1 MSILTLPVFE
11 DYIRNKVGAE
21 DSAFTAGS
29 LAAAEAA
36 LNSICQRQWVA
47 ATGPATAKVY
57 VPSYAY
63 VQPIHDCTA
72 VTSVVVDGATIDPNS
87 YQLQPLNSV
96 GWDGTSLPYDGIFRL
111 SGGVWFPS
119 TWGKATMTVTATWG
133 WAAIPAQ
140 ITEACKILAK
150 SIIEVRNARG
160 GVLNMTDFGAVRV
173 PRDIAVQVR
182 SLINPFRRVEAFGI
196 A

>member
-36 LNSICQRQWVA
+36 LNSICQRQWVVA
-47 ATGPATAKVY
+47 SATTARVY
-57 VPSYAY
+57 VPAYAY

-72 VTSVVVDGATIDPNS
+72 VSSVVVDGTTIDPSS

-96 GWDGTSLPYDGIFRL
+96 GWDGTALPYDGIFRL
-111 SGGVWFPS
+111 SGGVWYPS
-119 TWGKATMTVTATWG
+119 IWGKATMTVTATWG

-140 ITEACKILAK
+140 ITEACKILGRG
-150 SIIEVRNARG
+150 IIEVRNARG
-160 GVLNMTDFGAVRV
+160 GVLGQTDFGNVKV
-173 PRDIAVQVR
+173 PRDIAAQVR
-182 SLINPFRRVEAFGI
+182 SLIAPFRRAESFGI

>member
-36 LNSICQRQWVA
+36 LNSICQRQWVLA
-47 ATGPATAKVY
+47 SGSSARVY
-57 VPSYAY
+57 VPAYAY

-72 VTSVVVDGATIDPNS
+72 VSSVVVDGATIDPAG
-87 YQLQPLNSV
+87 YQLEPLNGI
-96 GWDGTSLPYDGIFRL
+96 GWDGTAVPYTGIERL

-119 TWGKATMTVTATWG
+119 IWGKATMTVTATWG

-150 SIIEVRNARG
+150 GIIEARNARG
-160 GVLNMTDFGAVRV
+160 GVLNTTDFGAVRV